1 MEVILLLHTQTA
13 AYAVPNN
20 IGTMTRRLVFG
31 KVTI

>member
-1 MEVILLLHTQTA
+1 MEVIVLLHTQTA
-13 AYAVPNN
+13 AYDVPN